1 MVLDGVGWL
10 DAFPDSPRLLS
21 RARAMARVPISRSVG
36 SWLSSCDEQAAAG
49 ARSAAASDS
58 ASRRRRRRGGARRR
72 EPLGAVTGRSLPSD
86 RLCNLE
92 ADEMHGLAR
101 TCSLGT

>member
-21 RARAMARVPISRSVG
+21 RARAMARVTISRSVG

-49 ARSAAASDS
+49 ARSATASDS
-58 ASRRRRRRGGARRR
+58 ASRRRRPRGAARRR
-72 EPLGAVTGRSLPSD
+72 QLLGAITGRSLPSD
-86 RLCNLE
+86 RLCNLD
-92 ADEMHGLAR
+92 ATRCTGLRGRAA
-101 TCSLGT
+101 LG